1 MPRRR
6 FGVTVLLLGTA
17 TRAAIDLFDILGSS
31 VPR

>member
-6 FGVTVLLLGTA
+6 FGVTVLLRV
-17 TRAAIDLFDILGSS
+17 RAAIDLFDILGKSV